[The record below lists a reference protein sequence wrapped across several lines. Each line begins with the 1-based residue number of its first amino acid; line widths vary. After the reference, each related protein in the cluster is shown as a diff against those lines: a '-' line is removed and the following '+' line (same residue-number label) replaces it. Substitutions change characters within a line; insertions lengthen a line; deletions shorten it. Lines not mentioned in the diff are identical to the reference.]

1 MTLANTAGTIISSVN
16 VAWATSN
23 DVFAVTLVSSI
34 KHFINS
40 DVEFYLKAGFLSHR
54 SLWLDLLLLPQM
66 REIFPGFKV
75 MTALLD
81 PGGEDL
87 QYSALKF
94 LLQHTDPLAQNSINQ
109 NRQACK
115 TEFLDQN

>member
-1 MTLANTAGTIISSVN
+1 MGKKILTKPFQSIVMCVI
-16 VAWATSN
+16 
-23 DVFAVTLVSSI
+23 VF
-34 KHFINS
+34 N
-40 DVEFYLKAGFLSHR
+40 
-54 SLWLDLLLLPQM
+54 LLQY
-66 REIFPGFKV
+66 ENEIIFPGFKV

-94 LLQHTDPLAQNSINQ
+94 LLQHTDPLAQKSINQ

-115 TEFLDQN
+115 TELSDHMYNVQANNYA